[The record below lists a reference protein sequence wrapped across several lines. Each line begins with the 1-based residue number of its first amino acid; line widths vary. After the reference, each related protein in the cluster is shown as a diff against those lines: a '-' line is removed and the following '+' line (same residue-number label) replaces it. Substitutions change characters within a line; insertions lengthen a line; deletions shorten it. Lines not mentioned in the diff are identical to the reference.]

1 MSTRISRLRKKYK
14 PKTKK
19 VKVLFVAESPPVSD
33 DDKVRFFYNPEQ
45 ERWDYM
51 YRAVM
56 EAVFSDFQYCPRE
69 KDKWLRKFQ
78 KHGYYMIDATD
89 KPVNRLLAAERRQ
102 ILKDSVKSKLRE
114 ISKLATKKTPIVLIK
129 KNVFEAFNEPLCKED
144 YKVIHEEFLP
154 FPSHGHQAR
163 FIKACRIAL
172 LDING
177 AR

>member
-1 MSTRISRLRKKYK
+1 MSTTISKLRKRYK
-14 PKTKK
+14 PKT
-19 VKVLFVAESPPVSD
+19 VKVLFVAESPPISD
-33 DDKVRFFYNPEQ
+33 DDEVRFFYNPKQ

-56 EAVFSDFQYCPRE
+56 EAVFSDFQYCSGE

-89 KPVNRLLAAERRQ
+89 KPVNRYSAAERRQ

-114 ISKLATKKTPIVLIK
+114 ISKLVTKKTPIVLIK
-129 KNVFEAFNEPLCKED
+129 KNVFEAFNEPLRNG
-144 YKVIHEEFLP
+144 YNVIHKEFLP
-154 FPSHGHQAR
+154 VPSHGHQAR
-163 FIKACRIAL
+163 FIKACRNC
-172 LDING
+172 LDKING